1 MILNDPMITCRIW
14 IFFFLRF
21 LFIYYYYYC
30 IFYHHLFIV
39 WSVNFI
45 FNFIIN
51 LFGLLFCHLTDIFFL
66 SFNYF
71 KERKQANNIKIN
83 LNYVYFLQIINM
95 KSKESHYQVFLT
107 ELIVTKTKKKKIYI
121 SDIYCIYIFFKK

>member
-39 WSVNFI
+39 WSVNLI

-83 LNYVYFLQIINM
+83 LNYVYFF
-95 KSKESHYQVFLT
+95 FLMRNIFCT
-107 ELIVTKTKKKKIYI
+107 NDEDEIQRISLPSLFTRVDCYDNKKTKNIYI
-121 SDIYCIYIFFKK
+121 